1 MPSLIEEIVDIST
14 PTGPMRLFVFRPNEP
29 GFKHPAIV
37 LFSEIFQ
44 VSGPIKRTAADLA
57 GQGYI
62 VAAPEVYHEALPAGE
77 ALPYTP
83 EGTAKGNA
91 LKADKEVSASDS
103 DARAAVDFLHAHPAS
118 TGRVGAMGI
127 CYGGGLAFRAALLP
141 GVSATATVYG
151 TDVHKRSLGKGGD
164 DSLDR
169 CRDIRGAMCLVFG
182 RQDPHVPRE
191 GRRVIYDA
199 LADAE
204 VQFEWH
210 EFNGV
215 HAFMR
220 DESSY
225 GRYNPELASLTLAVL
240 FAFFRRNLG
249 GNVMDAPAPAQA
261 PA

>member
-1 MPSLIEEIVDIST
+1 
-14 PTGPMRLFVFRPNEP
+14 
-29 GFKHPAIV
+29 
-37 LFSEIFQ
+37 
-44 VSGPIKRTAADLA
+44 
-57 GQGYI
+57 
-62 VAAPEVYHEALPAGE
+62 
-77 ALPYTP
+77 
-83 EGTAKGNA
+83 
-91 LKADKEVSASDS
+91 
-103 DARAAVDFLHAHPAS
+103 
-118 TGRVGAMGI
+118 MGI